1 MIVSGFS
8 VAAVTDWILITMGVS
23 YQVARNESEIILG
36 VAMMKQIIKHV
47 NNRKSISSTENTK
60 ENTSDMAW
68 PGGQKFSGYIG

>member
-8 VAAVTDWILITMGVS
+8 VAAVTDWILIIMGVS

-47 NNRKSISSTENTK
+47 NNRKSISSTENAR
-60 ENTSDMAW
+60 ENTSDMTW
-68 PGGQKFSGYIG
+68 PGGQKFSG